1 MRKPNVLFV
10 MTDQQRWDTI
20 AALGNGIIRT
30 PNMDRLVRRG
40 VACTNAYTTCPVC
53 LPARYTIRTGREP
66 ARTGVFNNPDSV
78 HQSATMEA
86 RCGTFLARQMGQLG
100 YRTFGIGKFHT
111 RPWDQDVGFE
121 TQLHSEELYEDAR
134 QRQGDAFARFIRT
147 QHPEYDWIDMLQ
159 GERAEMY
166 YVPQMSPLP
175 EALTVESW
183 AADRAVEQLAR
194 RAADPRPY
202 FGFVSFI
209 GPHPPCAPP
218 QPYNRLYNPDLM
230 PNPVRGDPGVD
241 HADENIPWNNHLV
254 WAEDINDSWARRIKA
269 RYYGEI
275 TFIDDCLGRILD
287 AVEARPDADNTL
299 ICLFTDHGDML
310 GDHHAWQKECF
321 FEASCRIPL
330 LLSWPEQ
337 LPGNARCAELAC
349 LTDLFGVATTA
360 AGAPE
365 LRDGSDLLGLL
376 AGRASPRR
384 ELVGQYGT
392 PGTPMFRAMVRS
404 GPWKYIFMANGG
416 REQLF
421 NLVSDPGVTTNCVA
435 DNPRLVQQ
443 FREAAARSIDT
454 PLGRPALQNNS
465 LRAFPFAT
473 RLRERI
479 LQFDLARGITDFGP
493 TPSDPSTTAGCA
505 LP

>member
-194 RAADPRPY
+194 RVGINRRKLALGFKIL
-202 FGFVSFI
+202 FGETV
-209 GPHPPCAPP
+209 GEY
-218 QPYNRLYNPDLM
+218 QRDVRL
-230 PNPVRGDPGVD
+230 
-241 HADENIPWNNHLV
+241 EF
-254 WAEDINDSWARRIKA
+254 ARRMLEDRTASVTYAATVAGYSDVGSFGKA
-269 RYYGEI
+269 FKAKYGW
-275 TFIDDCLGRILD
+275 LPSQSRPAGSRR
-287 AVEARPDADNTL
+287 AR
-299 ICLFTDHGDML
+299 
-310 GDHHAWQKECF
+310 
-321 FEASCRIPL
+321 
-330 LLSWPEQ
+330 
-337 LPGNARCAELAC
+337 
-349 LTDLFGVATTA
+349 
-360 AGAPE
+360 APK
-365 LRDGSDLLGLL
+365 SN
-376 AGRASPRR
+376 ASPIS
-384 ELVGQYGT
+384 E
-392 PGTPMFRAMVRS
+392 
-404 GPWKYIFMANGG
+404 
-416 REQLF
+416 
-421 NLVSDPGVTTNCVA
+421 
-435 DNPRLVQQ
+435 
-443 FREAAARSIDT
+443 
-454 PLGRPALQNNS
+454 
-465 LRAFPFAT
+465 
-473 RLRERI
+473 
-479 LQFDLARGITDFGP
+479 
-493 TPSDPSTTAGCA
+493 
-505 LP
+505 